1 MTGEPSWPFESV
13 GHAVRVHGAGLEV
26 VHQFDNYNPRL
37 RLSGLPPCH
46 GLPGGRLRGDW
57 RWRIVR
63 ADLLGPHSNHAPA
76 SSVYTNDDMLAMIFA
91 LACGSFTLI
100 DPPPLHIVI
109 AARANIPVALVQQ
122 MVKEADAVW
131 RDGGITFVWH
141 TADHDHPPADLYI
154 TVDDAHRP
162 PHTTA
167 PALGWITLNDQLLPT
182 RFLHASYG
190 NVLAMLETMGNPMS
204 MPPAQVQTY
213 LARGFGRV
221 LAHELGHYLL
231 ASNAH
236 AKRGLMQASLS
247 PEMLFGPG
255 RATLKMP
262 TTVCDALHN

>member
-1 MTGEPSWPFESV
+1 MTHILSGIDHLLFV
-13 GHAVRVHGAGLEV
+13 AGLLFLV
-26 VHQFDNYNPRL
+26 GFRRRL
-37 RLSGLPPCH
+37 VGTITAFTL
-46 GLPGGRLRGDW
+46 
-57 RWRIVR
+57 
-63 ADLLGPHSNHAPA
+63 AHSLTLA
-76 SSVYTNDDMLAMIFA
+76 SS
-91 LACGSFTLI
+91 
-100 DPPPLHIVI
+100 
-109 AARANIPVALVQQ
+109 
-122 MVKEADAVW
+122 
-131 RDGGITFVWH
+131 
-141 TADHDHPPADLYI
+141 
-154 TVDDAHRP
+154 
-162 PHTTA
+162 
-167 PALGWITLNDQLLPT
+167 ALGWITLNDQLLPT